1 MEDMSCDDGRMAF
14 DNGIISDLVSFAERY
29 EEIRSKRSLS
39 SPQLFQKPMVRSKVY
54 RKASLKSSNC
64 EVRRNSMG
72 RCGGK
77 GRIRKRDDEV
87 REEGV
92 HIICNPLAT
101 QYPYS
106 TPFAKSKTTEEREDE
121 PKCSHSSCGGFLPI
135 FSLIPQGVVSLQYLS
150 PKMKFSWWRNKI
162 S

>member
-1 MEDMSCDDGRMAF
+1 MRYDNGRMTF
-14 DNGIISDLVSFAERY
+14 DNGNISDLVSFAERY

-39 SPQLFQKPMVRSKVY
+39 SPQLFQKPLARSKVY
-54 RKASLKSSNC
+54 RKASLKSSSC

-72 RCGGK
+72 RCSGK
-77 GRIRKRDDEV
+77 GRVRKREDEV

-101 QYPYS
+101 QYPYA
-106 TPFAKSKTTEEREDE
+106 TPFGKGKDLEVGEDE